1 MGNIYAIRTFVM
13 TTPTGRMFN
22 WYIKVKME
30 KEIKRLKASRDYWK
44 EKAEKLI
51 KENEY
56 YKKKAKEYELALRI
70 EYSDRP
76 ALYKLFFN

>member
-1 MGNIYAIRTFVM
+1 
-13 TTPTGRMFN
+13 
-22 WYIKVKME
+22 ME
-30 KEIKRLKASRDYWK
+30 KENKRLKASRDYWK

-56 YKKKAKEYELALRI
+56 YKKKAREYELALKI

-76 ALYKLFFN
+76 DLYRLFVWE

>member
-1 MGNIYAIRTFVM
+1 
-13 TTPTGRMFN
+13 
-22 WYIKVKME
+22 ME
-30 KEIKRLKASRDYWK
+30 KENKRLKASRDYWK

-56 YKKKAKEYELALRI
+56 YKKKAREYELALKI

-76 ALYKLFFN
+76 DLYRLFFWE